1 MVSLSQFVEKV
12 QAEMRRQGKIPADIA
27 RTGLVTDAALSKLLN
42 MQQKTVGFKMMN
54 AIAVALDF
62 PVSIVQEWAGYKP
75 QRRADRDEL
84 DERIDHLAS
93 RLKYKASKESA
104 IEFLEF
110 LKLQEERGSYNAPEN
125 QKPASSEIGR

>member
-1 MVSLSQFVEKV
+1 MLPLSQFVEKV

-27 RTGLVTDAALSKLLN
+27 RTGLVTDAAVSKLLN
-42 MQQKTVGFKMMN
+42 LQQKTVGFKMMN

-75 QRRADRDEL
+75 QRLVERDEL
-84 DERIDHLAS
+84 DERIDYLAS
-93 RLKYKASKESA
+93 GLKDKASKERA

-110 LKLQEERGSYNAPEN
+110 LKLQEEKGEYRAPGKG
-125 QKPASSEIGR
+125 QGAKPD

>member
-42 MQQKTVGFKMMN
+42 LQQKTVGFKMMN
-54 AIAVALDF
+54 AIAVALDL
-62 PVSIVQEWAGYKP
+62 PLNVVQEWAGYKP
-75 QRRADRDEL
+75 QRMGNRDEL
-84 DERIDHLAS
+84 DERIGHLANTL
-93 RLKYKASKESA
+93 RYKASKKSA

-110 LKLQEERGSYNAPEN
+110 LKLQEERGAYNAPEN
-125 QKPASSEIGR
+125 QKPASSEIGQ

>member
-27 RTGLVTDAALSKLLN
+27 RAGLVTDAALSKLLN
-42 MQQKTVGFKMMN
+42 LQQKTVGFKMMN
-54 AIAVALDF
+54 AIAAALDL
-62 PVSIVQEWAGYKP
+62 PLNVVQEWAGYKP

-110 LKLQEERGSYNAPEN
+110 LKLQEERGAYNIPEN
-125 QKPASSEIGR
+125 QKTPSSEIGQ